1 MAELQQLAEL
11 SRKSVF
17 QADENQMNSDK
28 LEKERLQKEVI
39 DLRKE
44 LSIVIATK
52 VELEEI
58 HQENVDK
65 VQVELVASQKMYQI
79 SEDELYKL
87 KIQNENLRM
96 DLKQAKDLITK
107 YRDEIGAVQAQVMH
121 SHSIS
126 KICQL
131 NLEKLKIYIFYFLC
145 FCFKCEV
152 FRNDFELERK
162 AREEMAHE
170 RDQMIADMKLLKK
183 RNHALVDEAQS

>member
-17 QADENQMNSDK
+17 QADENKMNSDK
-28 LEKERLQKEVI
+28 LENERLHKEAI

-58 HQENVDK
+58 HQENLDK
-65 VQVELVASQKMYQI
+65 LQVELVASQKMYQI
-79 SEDELYKL
+79 SEDEIYKL

-96 DLKQAKDLITK
+96 DLKQSKDLITK

-121 SHSIS
+121 SLS
-126 KICQL
+126 
-131 NLEKLKIYIFYFLC
+131 
-145 FCFKCEV
+145 
-152 FRNDFELERK
+152 
-162 AREEMAHE
+162 
-170 RDQMIADMKLLKK
+170 
-183 RNHALVDEAQS
+183 